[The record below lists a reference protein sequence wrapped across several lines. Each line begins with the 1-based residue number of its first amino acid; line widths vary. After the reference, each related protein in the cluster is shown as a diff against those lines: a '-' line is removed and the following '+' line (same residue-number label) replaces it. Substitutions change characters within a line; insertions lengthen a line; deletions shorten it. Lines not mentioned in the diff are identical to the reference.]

1 MKGLSKGFRYIS
13 QFFENEKEPEIQ
25 IGNPT
30 DVKHVAHI
38 GNDGPFNN
46 APSWMNEFNN
56 SSELLST
63 AKDNTTTKSS
73 NKDSLPRDITEVQK
87 STGAPSDGT
96 PARHNSSKT
105 KQSKRNPND
114 SSARESSEG
123 TKHRRHK
130 NSNSDSSLKDSSD
143 RPRRSKNLNAGSD
156 STAQDSQHGV
166 PRHPNR
172 KKSRSGDSTRS
183 SRSKES
189 TESLTENFGNMDLG
203 SGFESKG
210 NEMQPNPGLE
220 QHEKVKLCDEVSCE
234 YRGL

>member
-1 MKGLSKGFRYIS
+1 M
-13 QFFENEKEPEIQ
+13 
-25 IGNPT
+25 
-30 DVKHVAHI
+30 
-38 GNDGPFNN
+38 
-46 APSWMNEFNN
+46 
-56 SSELLST
+56 
-63 AKDNTTTKSS
+63 
-73 NKDSLPRDITEVQK
+73 QK

-105 KQSKRNPND
+105 KQSKRNSND
-114 SSARESSEG
+114 PSTRESSEG
-123 TKHRRHK
+123 TKPRRHK
-130 NSNSDSSLKDSSD
+130 NSNSDSSMKDSSD

-156 STAQDSQHGV
+156 STAQDSHGV
-166 PRHPNR
+166 PKHPNR

-210 NEMQPNPGLE
+210 NETEPNPALE
-220 QHEKVKLCDEVSCE
+220 QQENVKLCDEVSCE